1 MTKSSYASAA
11 ARITSIDLL
20 RGFVMLLMAL
30 DHVRDFFHH
39 DSFYIDPTDLQQT
52 TVPLFLTRFIT
63 HFCAPVFVF
72 LAGTSAF
79 FVGERMK
86 QKQELSAWLVKRG
99 FWLVFLEFTVVKFG
113 WFFTLNYNH
122 LELMV
127 IWAIGVSMITL
138 AAAIHLPKK
147 LLFALGILLIAG
159 HNALDFYTPP
169 GDTYLHILWNILHV
183 QSPFN
188 AGKCAV
194 FIVYPLLPWMGL
206 MMLGYCL
213 GNWYT
218 STYSATKR
226 KKLLIGSGLFCW
238 ALFILLRI
246 PNLYGEPNPWDWH
259 TTPSMSMLSFINVS
273 KYPPSLDY
281 VLITIG
287 FALLFL
293 GLFETLRGKISEAIT
308 VIGRVPMF
316 YYILHIYLIHFLA
329 MLAAGL
335 TGFNPFDMVTD
346 QFISMIPTL
355 KGYGF
360 SLPVTYLI
368 WILVVVLLYPFC
380 RWYNRYKSSHRHH
393 WWLSYL

>member
-1 MTKSSYASAA
+1 
-11 ARITSIDLL
+11 LL
-20 RGFVMLLMAL
+20 
-30 DHVRDFFHH
+30 
-39 DSFYIDPTDLQQT
+39 
-52 TVPLFLTRFIT
+52 
-63 HFCAPVFVF
+63 
-72 LAGTSAF
+72 
-79 FVGERMK
+79 
-86 QKQELSAWLVKRG
+86 
-99 FWLVFLEFTVVKFG
+99 
-113 WFFTLNYNH
+113 
-122 LELMV
+122 
-127 IWAIGVSMITL
+127 
-138 AAAIHLPKK
+138 
-147 LLFALGILLIAG
+147 
-159 HNALDFYTPP
+159 
-169 GDTYLHILWNILHV
+169 
-183 QSPFN
+183 
-188 AGKCAV
+188 
-194 FIVYPLLPWMGL
+194 
-206 MMLGYCL
+206 
-213 GNWYT
+213 
-218 STYSATKR
+218 
-226 KKLLIGSGLFCW
+226 GSGLICW

-246 PNLYGEPNPWDWH
+246 PNLYGEPNPWDWQ
-259 TTPSMSMLSFINVS
+259 TTPSMSMLSFINVC

-335 TGFNPFDMVTD
+335 TGYNPFDMVTD

-368 WILVVVLLYPFC
+368 WILVVVLLYPLC

>member
-1 MTKSSYASAA
+1 
-11 ARITSIDLL
+11 
-20 RGFVMLLMAL
+20 MLLMAL

-79 FVGERMK
+79 FVGERMT

-147 LLFALGILLIAG
+147 LLFALGILLVAG
-159 HNALDFYTPP
+159 HNTLDFYTPP
-169 GDTYLHILWNILHV
+169 GDTYLQILWNILHV
-183 QSPFN
+183 QSPFD
-188 AGKCAV
+188 AGNCAV

-206 MMLGYCL
+206 MMLGYCM

-226 KKLLIGSGLFCW
+226 KKLLIGGGLFCW

-246 PNLYGEPNPWDWH
+246 PNLYGEPNPWDWQ

-293 GLFETLRGKISEAIT
+293 GLFETLRGKLSEAIT

-368 WILVVVLLYPFC
+368 WILVVVLLYPLC